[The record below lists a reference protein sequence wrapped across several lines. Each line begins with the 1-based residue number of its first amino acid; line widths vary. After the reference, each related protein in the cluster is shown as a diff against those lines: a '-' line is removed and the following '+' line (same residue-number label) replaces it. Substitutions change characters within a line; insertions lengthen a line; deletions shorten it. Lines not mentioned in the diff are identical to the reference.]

1 MLSFLVKAV
10 KGFNISKLFLK
21 NFQMLCP
28 ANCGVQAGVC
38 QNGEQ
43 GTDYCSYDLAYDRL
57 FLDVACGSVLYS
69 FVLLVLMRTTAG
81 LQHITRGISNR
92 IDFPG
97 SRAGATSPR
106 SSTLLTPP
114 LAGPNCQIL
123 TIPVSHDLP
132 GRSICASA

>member
-81 LQHITRGISNR
+81 QQHSMHGSLTAWIFQVRGLGLR
-92 IDFPG
+92 LP
-97 SRAGATSPR
+97 APVR
-106 SSTLLTPP
+106 S
-114 LAGPNCQIL
+114 
-123 TIPVSHDLP
+123 
-132 GRSICASA
+132 